1 MKELTVTSLFII
13 VSLSST
19 FANVLK
25 YVPIAKSGKWPP
37 KFCNKL
43 DCPRYTVLETH
54 KEYELRQYSA
64 SSWMSTNT
72 AGVDYSKA
80 SSTNFMRLFRYI
92 SGTNTDKKKIAM
104 TAPVLTM
111 ITPGQGPACENN
123 FTMSFFMSPEVKTP
137 PTPTEKGVFPQDMPK
152 MNVYVR
158 SFGGYVR
165 DIKEWIKETIKLGQ
179 AIGDTSKYHTEFSY
193 TAGYDSPFRFLN
205 RHNEIWFIAKQQ

>member
-92 SGTNTDKKKIAM
+92 SGTNADMCAIDRGTIESPDSCEQHLQTTDPSNKMLSPYTFEICD
-104 TAPVLTM
+104 TTGEEFAPYKHGG
-111 ITPGQGPACENN
+111 IDGQ
-123 FTMSFFMSPEVKTP
+123 VKVSHNALFLSRHYTLL
-137 PTPTEKGVFPQDMPK
+137 
-152 MNVYVR
+152 N
-158 SFGGYVR
+158 
-165 DIKEWIKETIKLGQ
+165 
-179 AIGDTSKYHTEFSY
+179 KY
-193 TAGYDSPFRFLN
+193 
-205 RHNEIWFIAKQQ
+205 IC